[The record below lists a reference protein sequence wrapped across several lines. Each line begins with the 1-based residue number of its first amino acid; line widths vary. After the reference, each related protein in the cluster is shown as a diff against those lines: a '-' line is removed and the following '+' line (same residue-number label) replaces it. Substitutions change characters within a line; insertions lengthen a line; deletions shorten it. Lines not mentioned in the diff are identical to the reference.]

1 MGLEDH
7 LCDFEAVTS
16 MLLRAAASP
25 VAKCQSS
32 SMQAVEKPFFFFCF
46 FVFNMLMTWAYL
58 GKNQHHL
65 LSETLCLII
74 KVIQFIRL
82 FCD

>member
-32 SMQAVEKPFFFFCF
+32 SMQAVEKPFFFFLFLCF
-46 FVFNMLMTWAYL
+46 
-58 GKNQHHL
+58 
-65 LSETLCLII
+65 
-74 KVIQFIRL
+74 
-82 FCD
+82 